1 MTSPDSA
8 FGMVDPAIFEYLQS
22 KIDEDSHVREEL
34 KNILQV
40 LEKQGGCQLFIP
52 VPQLLT
58 SSLGRSTQSIL
69 SRAHSTPSAYRRN
82 ALAEVTDI
90 AESKDS

>member
-1 MTSPDSA
+1 
-8 FGMVDPAIFEYLQS
+8 MVDPAIFEYLQS
-22 KIDEDSHVREEL
+22 KIDEDSQVREEL

-40 LEKQGGCQLFIP
+40 LEKQG
-52 VPQLLT
+52 
-58 SSLGRSTQSIL
+58 RSTQSIL
-69 SRAHSTPSAYRRN
+69 ARTHSTPSAHRRN